1 VWQFANLWGI
11 VSRREELPMAF
22 TSFGTDDG
30 FGESV
35 ISAPNKELEKE
46 QIERV
51 IAENAETV
59 YKLAYAKCGNR
70 ADADDVFQQVFL
82 RYITKKPVFA
92 SAEHEKAWF
101 IRVTVNCSKS
111 LWSSA
116 FRRKTQPL
124 EGDIAV
130 EAPEDS
136 GLVEYLAVLPE
147 KYRVLIHLFY
157 YEGLPTAEIA
167 RLLKRRESTVR
178 MQLTRARRL
187 LRELMIADWGI

>member
-1 VWQFANLWGI
+1 
-11 VSRREELPMAF
+11 MAF
-22 TSFGTDDG
+22 TSFGTDDDLQK
-30 FGESV
+30 SMT
-35 ISAPNKELEKE
+35 NKEQAERE
-46 QIERV
+46 IERI
-51 IAENAETV
+51 IADNAETV

-82 RYITKKPVFA
+82 RYISRRPQFE

-101 IRVTVNCSKS
+101 IRVTVNCTKS

-124 EGDIAV
+124 EGDIPA
-130 EAPEDS
+130 EMPEDG
-136 GLVEYLAVLPE
+136 GLAESLSALPE

-187 LRELMIADWGI
+187 LREIMSADEGL